1 MNNLGV
7 IFFSGWFAV
16 IRHLHKEKAHLES
29 LMFVYGWLLFA
40 LKILL
45 MDNNKLILLIKICLF
60 DHVLQAC

>member
-29 LMFVYGWLLFA
+29 LVFVYGWLLFA
-40 LKILL
+40 LKILS
-45 MDNNKLILLIKICLF
+45 MDKNL
-60 DHVLQAC
+60 